1 MEVWGKAV
9 AENPGRIINTEHLEL
24 TDVVCVSQQEGEN
37 ESGLQHRGKARRRW
51 RGAGVN
57 QSFSDA
63 PGMSLSGS
71 FSLHLGL
78 VHKCQTVTD
87 RLLTG

>member
-51 RGAGVN
+51 R
-57 QSFSDA
+57 
-63 PGMSLSGS
+63 
-71 FSLHLGL
+71 
-78 VHKCQTVTD
+78 
-87 RLLTG
+87 